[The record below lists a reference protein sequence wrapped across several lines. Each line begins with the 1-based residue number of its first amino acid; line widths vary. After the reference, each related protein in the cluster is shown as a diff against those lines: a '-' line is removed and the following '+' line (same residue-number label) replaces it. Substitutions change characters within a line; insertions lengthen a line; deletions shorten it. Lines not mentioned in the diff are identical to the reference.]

1 MRSIKFWSKLSRTSM
16 ILCAIFLI
24 VSFFDDGIKNDYYYY
39 FHQITLSL
47 LLVTLIVSE
56 RIKYIL

>member
-1 MRSIKFWSKLSRTSM
+1 M